1 MGLETISLAFSKTVL
16 DLLLAFSDHY
26 FVLIGHSNYWLSFT
40 YLDQISLFSPALLLF
55 FVGICVR
62 GNPPS
67 NYARHGPSQ
76 QCFVG
81 NSSIACPNGSK
92 LCSGL
97 NSEANYVYKVTLPGG
112 CKMSLEFP
120 SVYDVI
126 LFRVCFC
133 KLYISYLQYY
143 FFSFF
148 RVQLLLFCCITIRD
162 DRVKYSKLH
171 YFAVLVTLKTIL
183 FTCLKKISNL

>member
-1 MGLETISLAFSKTVL
+1 MKFYIPESNFSIFPCIAF
-16 DLLLAFSDHY
+16 
-26 FVLIGHSNYWLSFT
+26 I
-40 YLDQISLFSPALLLF
+40 F

-62 GNPPS
+62 GIPPS
-67 NYARHGPSQ
+67 NYTRHGPSQ

-133 KLYISYLQYY
+133 TLYISYLQYY

-183 FTCLKKISNL
+183 FTYLKKISNL

>member
-1 MGLETISLAFSKTVL
+1 MGAKCPWNFHQSMMLFCSESASVSYTYLIYNIISLV
-16 DLLLAFSDHY
+16 
-26 FVLIGHSNYWLSFT
+26 SFG
-40 YLDQISLFSPALLLF
+40 YNF
-55 FVGICVR
+55 
-62 GNPPS
+62 
-67 NYARHGPSQ
+67 
-76 QCFVG
+76 CF
-81 NSSIACPNGSK
+81 SK

-183 FTCLKKISNL
+183 FTYLKKISNLWFSLSSS